1 VTDGMIRQGHKLRGR
16 PYQTLVQDA
25 VTHPVETHLSANYVN
40 KVIKNG
46 RKVVTFYNCKN

>member
-40 KVIKNG
+40 KV
-46 RKVVTFYNCKN
+46 VTFYNCKN